1 MTGTIGPGNEE
12 TGDAAR
18 VTPPAAGAP
27 GVAPDPAPALRRA
40 ASQRLSRRRF
50 VAAALLLVA
59 GFVAVLLLVMRVTG
73 PPAIDL
79 AVLRWFQ
86 DRRTRC

>member
-1 MTGTIGPGNEE
+1 
-12 TGDAAR
+12 
-18 VTPPAAGAP
+18 
-27 GVAPDPAPALRRA
+27 
-40 ASQRLSRRRF
+40 